1 MSERM
6 SIDRQPLAEGER
18 ARVGLLLLAVALLA
32 ACGGRALPIRP
43 SSRSFTAD
51 DYTSIYGDWTRT
63 SDEFA
68 FDRLEDILHVTAT
81 FESWEFR
88 WAYVVRYAADYSLTT
103 EERTR
108 LLRSTLSD
116 AQERHRFFVTM
127 VGNRYRESDLTDER
141 SAWRVLL
148 VDEDGRQSR
157 PIEVTRVR
165 RPGAAERVY
174 FPSVNPQR
182 HVFRIAFPTQHRDG
196 TPVIEGDARAVILRF
211 TGAEGTVDLRWELD
225 PSAPDEPVDV
235 GPDADAE
242 PSR

>member
-1 MSERM
+1 VAVAAAAS
-6 SIDRQPLAEGER
+6 L
-18 ARVGLLLLAVALLA
+18 VLAVG
-32 ACGGRALPIRP
+32 CGSRRLPIRP
-43 SSRSFTAD
+43 SSRSFTPD
-51 DYTSIYGDWTRT
+51 DYERIYGDWTRA

-68 FDRLEDILHVTAT
+68 FDRLQDVLHVTAT

-88 WAYVVRYAADYSLTT
+88 WAYVVRYAADYSLQTD
-103 EERTR
+103 ERTR
-108 LLRSTLSD
+108 LLRSTLAD

-148 VDEDGRQSR
+148 IDEEGRQVR

-174 FPSVNPQR
+174 FPSISRQR
-182 HVFRIAFPTQHRDG
+182 QIFRIAFPTQHPDG
-196 TPVIEGDARAVILRF
+196 TPVIGPDAAEVTLRF

-225 PSAPDEPVDV
+225 PHAP
-235 GPDADAE
+235 AE
-242 PSR
+242 PSVGDG